1 MCYKQAFTYIRIPF
15 IKQEKSTTD
24 ALKGN
29 ERSKEYFFLVIIL
42 QCTVIKAEL
51 VSKLELEKNVDKN
64 SSFWTIPQHLF
75 SVLLKKSRTA
85 M

>member
-51 VSKLELEKNVDKN
+51 VSKLELEKNVQQKFFILDN
-64 SSFWTIPQHLF
+64 PTVFVFSF
-75 SVLLKKSRTA
+75 A
-85 M
+85 